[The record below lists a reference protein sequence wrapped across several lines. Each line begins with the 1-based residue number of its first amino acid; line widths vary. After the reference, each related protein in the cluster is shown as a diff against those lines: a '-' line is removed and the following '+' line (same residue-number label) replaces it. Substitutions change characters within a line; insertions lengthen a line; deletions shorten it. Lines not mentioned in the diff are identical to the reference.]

1 MRVEKFAEEIKA
13 LGIQTVAG
21 VPDSA
26 LQPFCNYL
34 NGEAH
39 EFCHFVPANE
49 GAAVGIAIG
58 NYLSTG
64 KPVCVYMQNSG
75 IGNIVNPVT
84 SLANRAVYD
93 IPILFVIGYRGEP
106 GKKDEPQHR
115 FMGEITRDILEVLQ
129 IPNAVLSAD
138 TSEEEIKR
146 IFGEA
151 GKALSECRQYAIIVK
166 RDALEADMGNSYQ
179 NTFTL
184 CREDAV
190 SAIIKSVSAEDII
203 VSTTGKISR
212 EVYEQCDKIVG
223 HHKQAF
229 LTVGGMGHAGM
240 IAFGIAGQRKDR
252 RVYCIEGDGAVLMHM
267 GELAFL
273 GKQQPENLVHICLN
287 NDAHESVGGMP
298 TGAAGQDFSEI
309 AGACGYAYTV
319 CVDNLEDLTAE
330 LEKVRKRKGSVFLEV
345 KVKLGAR
352 KDLGRPKESAVQN
365 RDNFMTYHFPEI
377 IQ

>member
-13 LGIQTVAG
+13 LGIQTVVG

-93 IPILFVIGYRGEP
+93 IPILFAIGYRGEP

-212 EVYEQCDKIVG
+212 EVYEQCDKIMG

-319 CVDNLEDLTAE
+319 CVDNMEDLTAE
-330 LEKVRKRKGSVFLEV
+330 LEKVRKRKGPVFLEV

-365 RDNFMTYHFPEI
+365 RDNFMAYHFPEI
-377 IQ
+377 IR